1 MHMASV
7 LVGRYDLPLF
17 HQPHASTLKCT
28 CPRLAFYTPELKLLS
43 QMCKES
49 NLQSLQDRIKCGK
62 PIRAVQPNYDTLIKC
77 GWFTTFY
84 SLQAPFLAHLMTFQ
98 RIDVNISVLHVRDID
113 CMGRILD
120 DIMLCKYSNVTL
132 VIGLTAR
139 HPTLVKTLS
148 AHSSILIRHAQGPL
162 EIRFPH

>member
-1 MHMASV
+1 MNQNSTPMHTASV

-84 SLQAPFLAHLMTFQ
+84 SLHAPFLALLWHFSGLM
-98 RIDVNISVLHVRDID
+98 
-113 CMGRILD
+113 
-120 DIMLCKYSNVTL
+120 
-132 VIGLTAR
+132 LT
-139 HPTLVKTLS
+139 S
-148 AHSSILIRHAQGPL
+148 QSYMSEILIAWAGFWMILCYASTATSPSSSDWRRAILRSSKHC
-162 EIRFPH
+162 PHTLQSL